1 MTEMKDKKNIDFRWQ
16 KIVDELYEANEEFD
30 YVVVKKLAKEIKTF
44 SVQLEK
50 KERELVSTLE
60 FTDFNDKEDLKK
72 ELEKFLLYIR
82 DFIDY
87 VSHFT
92 HLEPTTKKGY
102 YNYLKNAMGYL

>member
-1 MTEMKDKKNIDFRWQ
+1 MTEMKDKKNIDSKWR
-16 KIVDELYEANEEFD
+16 KIVDELYAANEEFD
-30 YVVVKKLAKEIKTF
+30 YVVVKKIAKEIKTF
-44 SVQLEK
+44 SKQLEK

-60 FTDFNDKEDLKK
+60 YTDFNAKEDLKK
-72 ELEKFLLYIR
+72 ELEKFLLYVR

-92 HLEPTTKKGY
+92 HLEPRTKKGY